1 MRSLVHLAVVLAA
14 CGDNTAAPA
23 DARAL
28 DAAKPDAPFSCSA
41 TFTGNFSETDTL
53 PGSCA
58 MVTGSASGTTLAFAV
73 PAQALGTD
81 VAIQLVLGDPPVTGQ
96 YSSDSVA
103 SWSAMATEVHGTSRC
118 FYVAGA
124 TAVPTGDFTLVLE
137 AIDAMAGIAHGQ
149 LMLELAVLPG
159 AENDCG
165 ADNAET
171 LALTF

>member
-1 MRSLVHLAVVLAA
+1 MRSLEYFAVVLAA

-23 DARAL
+23 DAPPL
-28 DAAKPDAPFSCSA
+28 DASKPDAPFSCNA
-41 TFTGNFSETDTL
+41 TFTGNFSETDAL

-58 MVTGSASGTTLAFAV
+58 MVSSSGSGTTLAFAV
-73 PAQALGTD
+73 PARALGTD
-81 VAIQLVLGDPPVTGQ
+81 VAIQLVLGDPPVAGQ

-103 SWSAMATEVHGTSRC
+103 SWSAMATEVNGTSRC

-124 TAVPTGDFTLVLE
+124 TSVPTGNFTLMLD
-137 AIDAMAGIAHGQ
+137 AIDAVAGTAHGQ

-171 LALTF
+171 LVLTF